1 MLIFDTHAHY
11 EDEAF
16 DPDREEVLQ
25 HIQQNGIKR
34 VVNVGSS
41 VDTSV
46 RTVELTEKYD
56 FIYGAAGVHPEHAEE
71 LCAPDAYHKLTE
83 CLKNSKVVAL
93 GEIGLDYHYEDNPDR
108 KIQQKVFE
116 MQLEL
121 AVEMNKPVIIHSR
134 DAAADTFDIMK
145 EMQAENTG
153 GIIHCF
159 SYGKEMAGKYLDKG
173 FYIGIGG
180 VLTFKNA
187 RKLKEVAEYV
197 PLDRIV
203 IETDCPYMAPEP
215 NRGKRNDSSNLKY
228 VLGTLAQIKGLS
240 TDEVMD
246 AVWKNGNDVYRIA

>member
-71 LCAPDAYHKLTE
+71 LCDPDAYQKLTE
-83 CLKNSKVVAL
+83 CLKTSKVVAL

-121 AVEMNKPVIIHSR
+121 AAEMNKPVIIHSR

-180 VLTFKNA
+180 VLTF
-187 RKLKEVAEYV
+187 
-197 PLDRIV
+197 
-203 IETDCPYMAPEP
+203 
-215 NRGKRNDSSNLKY
+215 
-228 VLGTLAQIKGLS
+228 
-240 TDEVMD
+240 
-246 AVWKNGNDVYRIA
+246 

>member
-71 LCAPDAYHKLTE
+71 LCAPGAYQKLTE

-93 GEIGLDYHYEDNPDR
+93 GE
-108 KIQQKVFE
+108 
-116 MQLEL
+116 
-121 AVEMNKPVIIHSR
+121 
-134 DAAADTFDIMK
+134 
-145 EMQAENTG
+145 
-153 GIIHCF
+153 
-159 SYGKEMAGKYLDKG
+159 
-173 FYIGIGG
+173 
-180 VLTFKNA
+180 
-187 RKLKEVAEYV
+187 
-197 PLDRIV
+197 
-203 IETDCPYMAPEP
+203 
-215 NRGKRNDSSNLKY
+215 NR
-228 VLGTLAQIKGLS
+228 TGLS
-240 TDEVMD
+240 L
-246 AVWKNGNDVYRIA
+246 RR

>member
-1 MLIFDTHAHY
+1 
-11 EDEAF
+11 
-16 DPDREEVLQ
+16 
-25 HIQQNGIKR
+25 
-34 VVNVGSS
+34 
-41 VDTSV
+41 
-46 RTVELTEKYD
+46 
-56 FIYGAAGVHPEHAEE
+56 
-71 LCAPDAYHKLTE
+71 
-83 CLKNSKVVAL
+83 
-93 GEIGLDYHYEDNPDR
+93 
-108 KIQQKVFE
+108 
-116 MQLEL
+116 
-121 AVEMNKPVIIHSR
+121 
-134 DAAADTFDIMK
+134 MK

-240 TDEVMD
+240 ADEVMD

>member
-121 AVEMNKPVIIHSR
+121 AAEMNKPVIIHSR

-187 RKLKEVAEYV
+187 RKLKEVA
-197 PLDRIV
+197 
-203 IETDCPYMAPEP
+203 
-215 NRGKRNDSSNLKY
+215 
-228 VLGTLAQIKGLS
+228 
-240 TDEVMD
+240 
-246 AVWKNGNDVYRIA
+246 